1 MLHCATYR
9 LPIIDDDP
17 IPRPE
22 YSVQR
27 CISKY
32 IIRLAIRNLHS
43 SIVVQRLSAIMERVR
58 RLSGAFLHAVG
69 NVFSEPHPLTDVS
82 LNPAQAD
89 ALIKYQ
95 RHLPHPM
102 YLGERAFFV
111 AEIVDT
117 ENSSVEVQK
126 ALIKHDIILEAP
138 TTSAPGLLAPR
149 HSMEDEI
156 PVKTAAIT
164 KNFPHQLASTGLS
177 ISSQKLV
184 VALLCFWFEEWKRW
198 SRLER
203 EERDLTEQI
212 EVARRV
218 DNTRAIGF
226 FSSELGKVQRKKRLL
241 WSEREENREIVG
253 SSSNVRGPSGMRDRE
268 ESLTTD
274 AASDQLPS
282 YGDSTNSIQ
291 IATGGAARVR
301 SGGVDELPSYGDWTS
316 ERGANGDDGVAQSH
330 DHGAIEESQ
339 SQSTDD
345 VNKLP
350 SQQSS

>member
-1 MLHCATYR
+1 
-9 LPIIDDDP
+9 
-17 IPRPE
+17 
-22 YSVQR
+22 
-27 CISKY
+27 
-32 IIRLAIRNLHS
+32 
-43 SIVVQRLSAIMERVR
+43 MERVR

-111 AEIVDT
+111 TEIVDM
-117 ENSSVEVQK
+117 ESSSVKVQK

-138 TTSAPGLLAPR
+138 TTSAPGMLAPR

-164 KNFPHQLASTGLS
+164 KNIPHQLASTGLS

-203 EERDLTEQI
+203 EERDITEQI

-218 DNTRAIGF
+218 ENTRAIAF
-226 FSSELGKVQRKKRLL
+226 FSLELGKVQRKKRLL

-253 SSSNVRGPSGMRDRE
+253 SSSNAPGLSGMRDHE
-268 ESLTTD
+268 ERITAD

-282 YGDSTNSIQ
+282 YGDSTNPTLHGFTIQ
-291 IATGGAARVR
+291 IATGEAARVR
-301 SGGVDELPSYGDWTS
+301 SGGVDELPSYGDWTT
-316 ERGANGDDGVAQSH
+316 EGGANDDGGVAQSH
-330 DHGAIEESQ
+330 DNGAIEESQ
-339 SQSTDD
+339 SQSSDD

-350 SQQSS
+350 NPPSL